1 VLERDSSRSLNQA
14 VFSPTFH
21 HSPQTPMIH
30 PPTETLVRSAS
41 GVIHACAVST
51 SVVLSDLSFSAPDG
65 RRLFSDLNLDFGPE
79 RAGLV
84 GRNGVG
90 KTTWLRLVAGEL
102 LPSSGR
108 VAVSRRLGVLRQ
120 GRAAGPAVA
129 RHPSRRRTISPIHA
143 GAYGDVHP
151 GEVG

>member
-1 VLERDSSRSLNQA
+1 MLERDSSRSLNQA

-51 SVVLSDLSFSAPDG
+51 SVVL
-65 RRLFSDLNLDFGPE
+65 SDLNLDFGPE